1 SSNHMPPLSFSG
13 MLGGVQKSNPERGG
27 HNEDT
32 PFYTQCSIR
41 SMAGYDFNELYHLK
55 SPLVKVF
62 ANLGLDPTKSY
73 IGGVSENILLIL
85 RLVREKCGSYFLFL
99 SFLQPIGKAVGD
111 WYFGRSSAIRKIDCP
126 YPCNSSC
133 RNVAKDFM
141 EE

>member
-13 MLGGVQKSNPERGG
+13 MLGGVQKSNPG
-27 HNEDT
+27 
-32 PFYTQCSIR
+32 
-41 SMAGYDFNELYHLK
+41 
-55 SPLVKVF
+55 
-62 ANLGLDPTKSY
+62 
-73 IGGVSENILLIL
+73 
-85 RLVREKCGSYFLFL
+85 VREPTPKPYKELHRRCNRKYAFDTSVKKCGSYFLFL

-111 WYFGRSSAIRKIDCP
+111 WYFGRSSAVRKIDCP